1 LRGALLYLPRQP
13 DFEVPVR
20 FLCSLIVLAAACA
33 VEAQQPA
40 ERPTFRS
47 GRELLLIEASVRDKA
62 GSPVTDLQPSDFTVR
77 VDGRE
82 RQVVT
87 SRLFGV
93 IPSGAAASAPPV
105 AGSVANV
112 DQPAGRAVV
121 IAIDRD
127 SIRPG
132 GEKPLLDA
140 AARLVEG
147 LGPSDAA
154 AAASLPGA
162 TTDFTRDHAVVA
174 AAVRRMTGTMPLFD
188 TRLFLTF
195 EEAAAF
201 ERKDSLTIQAA
212 RSREC
217 ITGGAQC
224 YNDLAM
230 QAHNMW
236 TIGMAH
242 ADDILRRVGAIV
254 SDLAKISAP
263 KRLVLISAGIPFDP
277 ELIGRY
283 RDLARRAAQ
292 SHVTL
297 LIVQMDQSP
306 FDTGSRGPTVQVF
319 GGREHAEGLGNIA
332 SITGGRFFSA
342 VGNAQGVFDR
352 IASDI
357 STFYQ
362 PGVESRPSDADGKSH
377 KVEVKVTRAGATVT
391 APAATAVALQPTR
404 TPVERLRAAL
414 AEPTDVNEL
423 PLEVATYAT
432 HSQDPGKVRIIVTAG
447 GSQPTQPP
455 PTHWASVI
463 LDGDTILGGVGDAVD
478 AGAPAPWSK
487 SGAVDVAPG
496 RYRLRTAIA
505 AGDRVGTLE
514 LPLTVGL
521 RAVGSA
527 RASDLILGVTN
538 GGRLEP
544 AGRFSPDTKARAL
557 IELSSSQPM
566 TDLAGYVIFVPA
578 GSDTPLVL
586 TPLAFHPRSDGVAV
600 VIGEA
605 ALDLSTLAPGRYVAM
620 ASIEQNGKPVGRV
633 SRAFEVVR

>member
-1 LRGALLYLPRQP
+1 MRL
-13 DFEVPVR
+13 
-20 FLCSLIVLAAACA
+20 LCSLIVLAAACA
-33 VEAQQPA
+33 LEAQQPA
-40 ERPTFRS
+40 ERQIFRS
-47 GRELLLIEASVRDKA
+47 GREVLSIEASVRDKA

-93 IPSGAAASAPPV
+93 IPSGAAASAPLV

-112 DQPAGRAVV
+112 DRPAGRAVV

-132 GEKPLLDA
+132 GEKPLLDT

-174 AAVRRMTGTMPLFD
+174 AAVRSMTGTMPLFD
-188 TRLFLTF
+188 TRLFLTW

-201 ERKDSLTIQAA
+201 ERKDSITIQAA
-212 RSREC
+212 RAREC

-224 YNDLAM
+224 SNDLAR
-230 QAHNMW
+230 QAHDMW

-254 SDLAKISAP
+254 SDLGKISAP
-263 KRLVLISAGIPFDP
+263 KRLVLISAGMPFDQ

-283 RDLARRAAQ
+283 RDLARQAAQ

-297 LIVQMDQSP
+297 FIVQMDQAA
-306 FDTGSRGPTVQVF
+306 FDSGSRGPTVQVF

-332 SITGGRFFSA
+332 SITGGRFFGA

-362 PGVESRPSDADGKSH
+362 LGVESLPSDADGKSH

-391 APAATAVALQPTR
+391 APAATAVASQATR

-432 HSQDPGKVRIIVTAG
+432 HSQEPGKVRIIVTAG
-447 GSQPTQPP
+447 ASQPTQPP

-463 LDGDTILGGVGDAVD
+463 LDGNTILGGVGDAVD
-478 AGAPAPWSK
+478 AGATAPWSE
-487 SGAVDVAPG
+487 SDAVDVAPG

-514 LPLTVGL
+514 LPLTVAL
-521 RAVGSA
+521 RAVGPAS
-527 RASDLILGVTN
+527 ASDLILGVTN

-557 IELSSSQPM
+557 IELSASQPM
-566 TDLAGYVIFVPA
+566 TDLGGYVIFVPA
-578 GSDTPLVL
+578 GSDTQLVRTPLV
-586 TPLAFHPRSDGVAV
+586 FHPRSDAAAV